1 VVNIFPSII
10 LTLFFFL
17 NYIRN
22 FIFSL
27 FVHFRVLFPVPNI
40 HFVCLWFCP
49 SSFLS
54 VFVSF
59 SPTTL
64 PVSVFEESFSLGS
77 SFYNFFRF
85 CFCFNS
91 FSFSICFR
99 FHLKILISCVCPW
112 AKIRGLSGCNKFN
125 LKLFK
130 VCSLTIDILF
140 NSDIRNYKKGKD
152 IRGVPNTTV

>member
-1 VVNIFPSII
+1 MVNIFPSTI

-17 NYIRN
+17 NYI
-22 FIFSL
+22 L
-27 FVHFRVLFPVPNI
+27 FVHFRDLFLVNEHTFCLSLVLP
-40 HFVCLWFCP
+40 
-49 SSFLS
+49 
-54 VFVSF
+54 VFVSLCLCFF

-64 PVSVFEESFSLGS
+64 PVSVFEESFFLGS
-77 SFYNFFRF
+77 SFYTFFRF